1 MYIYI
6 YIYICIYIQ
15 SIGLTKKASKLK
27 SNDEEVR
34 KALTHAEKMKK
45 HKLVTDIFEARK
57 S

>member
-1 MYIYI
+1 MYIHTYINI
-6 YIYICIYIQ
+6 YIK
-15 SIGLTKKASKLK
+15 SIGLTKKVSKLK

>member
-1 MYIYI
+1 MIYI
-6 YIYICIYIQ
+6 IKYRHDDDDHHHYHYHYYHHQ
-15 SIGLTKKASKLK
+15 
-27 SNDEEVR
+27 VR